1 MKIRQIF
8 FLLFLFYSF
17 SSTLNAQSS
26 AADSLQLAFNKATS
40 DTARLNI
47 LFKDSPFDYLGKP
60 QEMLALYQQG
70 GLIAQ
75 RQNDQARLFK
85 SYLYTAMIYI
95 YNLSDEGTGFQYLHK
110 ALKVAEIR
118 NDYFDLHRVYY
129 AMAIVQHHQNN
140 RDEMYKYLYKA
151 IEAAEKTDT
160 PELGGFQSLAQN
172 LVDDKRYDDYLAI
185 AKRFVT
191 LVEQAN
197 LSADIKLQA
206 YNSIADALK
215 LFPNKKQEF
224 IYYRQK
230 AEILLD
236 SFSTQE
242 YFIREKV
249 IAASIYYKFNRN
261 KRAIELLK
269 QVINKNAN
277 DDFHLASQGMA
288 HKLLSEIYESEKNY
302 PLSIEHLKKHQRI
315 ENEQLVKRLTEESG
329 KKVIKAEAERD
340 LLLKQKE
347 ADNNRWMAILGFSLA
362 VLMLIAG
369 IIVYRFYKREQ
380 ERKKEVDAI
389 NATKD
394 KLFSIIAHDLRS
406 PIGTLKNNL
415 AMTNYGMMS
424 QAEFAT
430 VSKRLTSNVN
440 ALYQTLDNLLHW
452 AYSQFKGTKVQPETL
467 PLREVANEEIL
478 FLAENANQKNIS
490 IVNDISQE
498 TTTFAD
504 RNQISLVIRNL
515 VSNSLKFTHSGG
527 KVVLKTQNIDDS
539 KTTFTITD
547 NGIGMSPE
555 LQKQLFSIQNKTSRQ
570 GTAEEKGQGLGLL
583 LVKEMVEANHGTLSI
598 ESSENKGTVVNI
610 QLPRLKESF

>member
-1 MKIRQIF
+1 MK
-8 FLLFLFYSF
+8 
-17 SSTLNAQSS
+17 
-26 AADSLQLAFNKATS
+26 
-40 DTARLNI
+40 
-47 LFKDSPFDYLGKP
+47 
-60 QEMLALYQQG
+60 
-70 GLIAQ
+70 
-75 RQNDQARLFK
+75 
-85 SYLYTAMIYI
+85 
-95 YNLSDEGTGFQYLHK
+95 
-110 ALKVAEIR
+110 
-118 NDYFDLHRVYY
+118 
-129 AMAIVQHHQNN
+129 
-140 RDEMYKYLYKA
+140 
-151 IEAAEKTDT
+151 
-160 PELGGFQSLAQN
+160 
-172 LVDDKRYDDYLAI
+172 
-185 AKRFVT
+185 
-191 LVEQAN
+191 
-197 LSADIKLQA
+197 
-206 YNSIADALK
+206 
-215 LFPNKKQEF
+215 
-224 IYYRQK
+224 
-230 AEILLD
+230 
-236 SFSTQE
+236 
-242 YFIREKV
+242 
-249 IAASIYYKFNRN
+249 
-261 KRAIELLK
+261 
-269 QVINKNAN
+269 
-277 DDFHLASQGMA
+277 
-288 HKLLSEIYESEKNY
+288 
-302 PLSIEHLKKHQRI
+302 
-315 ENEQLVKRLTEESG
+315 KRLTEESG

-380 ERKKEVDAI
+380 ERKKGVDAI

-610 QLPRLKESF
+610 QLPRLNESF

>member
-26 AADSLQLAFNKATS
+26 AADSLQTTFNKAIS

-47 LFKDSPFDYLGKP
+47 LFKDSPAKYLGKP
-60 QEMLALYQQG
+60 QQMLALYQRG
-70 GLIAQ
+70 NTIALQ
-75 RQNDQARLFK
+75 QNDQANLFK
-85 SYLYTAMIYI
+85 SYLGIAMIYI
-95 YNLSDEGTGFQYLHK
+95 YGLSDEGTGFQYLQK
-110 ALKVAEIR
+110 ALTVAEAR
-118 NDYFDLHRVYY
+118 KNYFDLHRVYY
-129 AMAIVQHHQNN
+129 SMGIVQHHQNN
-140 RDEMYKYLYKA
+140 HNEMYKYLYKA
-151 IEAAEKTDT
+151 IEAAEKTDK
-160 PELGGFQSLAQN
+160 PEVGGFQSLTQR
-172 LVDDKRYDDYLAI
+172 LLDDKRLDEYLKVN
-185 AKRFVT
+185 KRYVN
-191 LVEQAN
+191 LVERTN
-197 LSADIKLQA
+197 TSATIKLQA
-206 YNSIADALK
+206 YNSMADALK
-215 LFPNKKQEF
+215 LFPDNKQE
-224 IYYRQK
+224 IAYYSQK
-230 AEILLD
+230 TERLLD
-236 SFSTQE
+236 SLTITE
-242 YFIREKV
+242 YQTSDIV

-261 KRAIELLK
+261 KKAIELLQK
-269 QVINKNAN
+269 VLDKNAN
-277 DDFHLASQGMA
+277 NDYYLASQGSA
-288 HKLLSEIYESEKNY
+288 HELLARIYESEKNY

-362 VLMLIAG
+362 VLMLGAG

-547 NGIGMSPE
+547 NGIGMPPE

-570 GTAEEKGQGLGLL
+570 GTAEEKGQGLGLS
-583 LVKEMVEANHGTLSI
+583 LVKEMVEANQGTLSI

-610 QLPRLKESF
+610 QLPRLNESF

>member
-1 MKIRQIF
+1 MKRI
-8 FLLFLFYSF
+8 LLITI
-17 SSTLNAQSS
+17 TLLYVLDLKAQLTP
-26 AADSLQLAFNKATS
+26 ADSLQSLFNKATS
-40 DTARLNI
+40 DTARLHI
-47 LFKDSPFDYLGKP
+47 LFKDSPFDYLGEP

-172 LVDDKRYDDYLAI
+172 LVDDKRYDEYLAI

-302 PLSIEHLKKHQRI
+302 PLSIQHLKVSQSI
-315 ENEQLVKRLTEESG
+315 ENEQLIKRLTEESG
-329 KKVIKAEAERD
+329 TKVIKAEAERD

-347 ADNNRWMAILGFSLA
+347 ADKNRWMAIFGFSLA
-362 VLMLIAG
+362 VLMLGAG

-380 ERKKEVDAI
+380 ERKREVDAI

-406 PIGTLKNNL
+406 PIGALKNHL
-415 AMTNYGMMS
+415 TMTNYGMMS

-430 VSKRLTSNVN
+430 TSQRLANNVN
-440 ALYQTLDNLLHW
+440 ALFQSLDNLLYW
-452 AYSQFKGTKVQPETL
+452 AYSQLKGIKAKPQNMS
-467 PLREVANEEIL
+467 LREVANVEIEL
-478 FLAENANQKNIS
+478 LAEMARQKNIVIINNIDPS
-490 IVNDISQE
+490 VTIC
-498 TTTFAD
+498 AD
-504 RNQISLVIRNL
+504 ANQIGLVIRNL
-515 VSNSLKFTHSGG
+515 VGNSLKFTHSDG
-527 KVVLKTQNIDDS
+527 KIVLESAPTDLSSGTHERGKTIL
-539 KTTFTITD
+539 TITD

-555 LQKQLFSIQNKTSRQ
+555 IQKQLFNKHGNALRQ
-570 GTAEEKGQGLGLL
+570 GTAAEKGQGLGLIL
-583 LVKEMVEANHGTLSI
+583 SKELIELNGGTMDI
-598 ESSENKGTVVNI
+598 QSEVDKGT
-610 QLPRLKESF
+610 RFSMTF